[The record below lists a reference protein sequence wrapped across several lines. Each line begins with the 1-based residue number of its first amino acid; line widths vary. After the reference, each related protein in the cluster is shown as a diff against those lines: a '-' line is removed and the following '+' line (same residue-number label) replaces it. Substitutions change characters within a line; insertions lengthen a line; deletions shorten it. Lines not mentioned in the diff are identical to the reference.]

1 MDRLR
6 AWEETYAPV
15 AEGNHRKVLQA
26 FREAKVSADAF
37 HGSTGYGYQDY
48 GKRKLE
54 EVYARIFKGQAALV
68 SGRFASGTHAI
79 HVVLR
84 GLLDPGDQLVSMTGQ
99 LYDTLE
105 KALDHPKG
113 LIHRD
118 GVVYRR
124 IEMPAQGGLDL
135 EAVRNGALSE
145 AKIVIVQRSR
155 GYSQRKAL
163 SVEEIARLK
172 AVMNDYAPKALLIVD
187 NCYGE
192 FVEDK
197 EPLEAGADLVVGS
210 LIKNPGGTL
219 AISGAYVAASRKE
232 LIEAV
237 ADSFTVP
244 GIGDEIGWES
254 AENLR
259 LMFQGLYLA
268 PGFVEESLKAA
279 EYAAIRLSQAGYT
292 VSPEPGEKRGDIIQ
306 SILLLD
312 PDKLVRFIQGIQAYS
327 PVDSQ
332 VKPIPWDMPGYDHPV
347 IMASGSFIGGSS
359 SELSADAPIR
369 PPFVAY
375 LQGGVRFHYS
385 KAAIDKALEGI
396 EDDF

>member
-1 MDRLR
+1 MEILR
-6 AWEETYAPV
+6 AWEEAYAPI
-15 AEGNHRKVLQA
+15 AEANHLKVLRA
-26 FREAKVSADAF
+26 FRESKISAEAF
-37 HGSTGYGYQDY
+37 HGSTGYGYQDF

-54 EVYARIFKGQAALV
+54 ELYTRIFKGKAALV

-84 GLLDPGDQLVSMTGQ
+84 GILDPGDCLVSMTGH

-105 KALDHPKG
+105 KALAHPRG
-113 LIHRD
+113 LLHRD
-118 GVVYRR
+118 GVIYRR
-124 IEMPAQGGLDL
+124 IEMHPQTGLDL
-135 EAVRNGALSE
+135 DAIEKGALSGVK
-145 AKIVIVQRSR
+145 AVMVQRSR

-163 SVEEIARLK
+163 SIAEIANLK
-172 AVMNDYAPKALLIVD
+172 AVMSVYAPDTLLIVD

-192 FVEDK
+192 FVEAQ
-197 EPLEAGADLVVGS
+197 EPLEAGADIIVGS

-219 AISGAYVAASRKE
+219 AISGAYVVSNRE
-232 LIEAV
+232 GILESV
-237 ADSFTVP
+237 ADAFTVP

-254 AENLR
+254 GENLR

-268 PGFVEESLKAA
+268 PGFVEESLKSA
-279 EYAAIRLSQAGYT
+279 EYAAIRLSQAGYE
-292 VSPEPGEKRGDIIQ
+292 VSPKPGDHRGDIIQ
-306 SILLLD
+306 SILLQE
-312 PDKLVRFIQGIQAYS
+312 PEKLVRFIQGIQAYS

-332 VKPIPWDMPGYDHPV
+332 VRPIPWDMPGYDHPV

-369 PPFVAY
+369 PPFAAY

-385 KAAIDKALEGI
+385 KAAIDMALEGI
-396 EDDF
+396 QDDL